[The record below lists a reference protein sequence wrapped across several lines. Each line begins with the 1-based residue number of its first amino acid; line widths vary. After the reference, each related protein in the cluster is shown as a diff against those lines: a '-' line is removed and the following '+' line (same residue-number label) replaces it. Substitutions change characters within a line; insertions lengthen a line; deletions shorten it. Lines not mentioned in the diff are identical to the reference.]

1 MSRRTQRPAKWLPA
15 TILALALGTP
25 LLAQAPAPPAQ
36 GLFGIAS
43 LPELREAETR
53 SISAENPTGERG
65 GGARMAPTPLS
76 DASDL
81 GTGWKVSP
89 DIVLP
94 RRRTVTIADIEGPG
108 VIQHIWITVHEAAY
122 RDAVFRVYWDGETEP
137 SIESPLGDF
146 FANAHGMR
154 YPVNSMMMAVNPS
167 GGFNS
172 YWPMPFRKRAR
183 ITVENQ
189 RPEDIPGFFYQITYS
204 LEPVP
209 ENAAYFH
216 ASWRRSLTTR
226 EHPEHTIIDGIE
238 GRGHY
243 VGTFIG
249 WEQLS
254 NGWWGEGEVKF
265 YLDGDGEF
273 PTICYTGTEDYFGG
287 AWNFGDTTFSTPF
300 LGYPLFHKPAGQI
313 PKHAIYRWHVPDPI
327 RFKKNLRVTIQ
338 ALGHWPNTK
347 FQPLTDD
354 ISSVAYWYQT
364 EPHKPFPA
372 LPPREARFPR

>member
-1 MSRRTQRPAKWLPA
+1 MLKTSYLHTTRFFVPV
-15 TILALALGTP
+15 LAIALGA
-25 LLAQAPAPPAQ
+25 LLPGQQPARPAQ

-43 LPELREAETR
+43 LPELRDAETR

-76 DASDL
+76 DSSDL

-108 VIQHIWITVHEAAY
+108 VIQHIWITVQEAAY
-122 RDAVFRVYWDGETEP
+122 RDAIFRVYWDGEAEP

-154 YPVNSMMMAVNPS
+154 YPVNSLMVAVNPS

-172 YWPMPFRKRAR
+172 YWPMPFRKHAR

-189 RPEDIPGFFYQITYS
+189 RPDDIPGFFYQITYS

-209 ENAAYFH
+209 EGAAYFH

-226 EHPEHTIIDGIE
+226 THPEHTIVDGIE

>member
-1 MSRRTQRPAKWLPA
+1 MPKIHRSA
-15 TILALALGTP
+15 TAWIFIAALALSPAGMLP
-25 LLAQAPAPPAQ
+25 GQEAPGPAQ
-36 GLFGIAS
+36 SLFGIAS
-43 LPELREAETR
+43 LPQLRDAETR

-65 GGARMAPTPLS
+65 GGAKMEPTPLS
-76 DASDL
+76 DASGL
-81 GTGWKVSP
+81 GKGWKVSP

-94 RRRTVTIADIEGPG
+94 RRRTVTIAEIAGPG
-108 VIQHIWITVHEAAY
+108 VIQHIWITVHEQAY
-122 RDAVFRVYWDGETEP
+122 RDAIFRVYWDGETEP

-154 YPVNSMMMAVNPS
+154 YPVNSMMMVVNPS

-172 YWPMPFRKRAR
+172 YWPMPFRKSAR

-226 EHPEHTIIDGIE
+226 EHPEHTIVDGIE

-265 YLDGDGEF
+265 YLDGDGEY

-327 RFKKNLRVTIQ
+327 RFRKNLRVTIQ